1 MLCVHVGVRG
11 CSGTRVDV
19 YMEVDAECLPQ
30 LLSTFFGESESLTE
44 PEALQFLLGQL
55 TISSRDPLILPL
67 PHSQGNT
74 HVPAMLS
81 FYMGPNSG
89 PPACVEPA
97 SQLPSP

>member
-1 MLCVHVGVRG
+1 MW
-11 CSGTRVDV
+11 V
-19 YMEVDAECLPQ
+19 YMDARAHVLMSTWRWT
-30 LLSTFFGESESLTE
+30 LSVFLSYSPPFFGESESLTE

-67 PHSQGNT
+67 PHSQGNRQ
-74 HVPAMLS
+74 VPAMLS